1 MFCRMFS
8 SCIII
13 HQHENSQNFQYSHK
27 SFMPNIG
34 GQNSDCVTYWI
45 LPLEIT
51 NSRKTKSSYTLTTAD
66 PSKWHF
72 LGKVTAFNAMWYVCL
87 WSGWQ
92 GNIQAGIL
100 DLMGLLLSQVTG
112 HMSRNTFPPASY
124 SIYVNSFH
132 FVISPPIWH

>member
-1 MFCRMFS
+1 MLFTGFFPLK
-8 SCIII
+8 
-13 HQHENSQNFQYSHK
+13 SQTQEADQEFFYTHR
-27 SFMPNIG
+27 
-34 GQNSDCVTYWI
+34 
-45 LPLEIT
+45 
-51 NSRKTKSSYTLTTAD
+51 SRPTQMA
-66 PSKWHF
+66 F

-112 HMSRNTFPPASY
+112 HMSRNTFFLHSY

-132 FVISPPIWH
+132 VVIPPPIWH